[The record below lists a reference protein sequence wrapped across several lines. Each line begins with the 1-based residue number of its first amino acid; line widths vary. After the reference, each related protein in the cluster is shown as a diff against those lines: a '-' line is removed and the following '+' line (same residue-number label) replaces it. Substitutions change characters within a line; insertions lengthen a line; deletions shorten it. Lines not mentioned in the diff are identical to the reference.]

1 MAKTRKEK
9 ERAQKLWEE
18 RRELLRFGYGK
29 IAEFIVREARQKYQ
43 QAMQARLKGD
53 LRTAKT
59 MLREVV
65 EKVPD
70 APDPLLALGQ
80 LLLETGRAEEAI
92 GFLSKACEVDNMNP
106 QSHFLFGQ
114 ALEASGRLRRAKEA
128 YERALQRYPTGDLA
142 KEIEQRLRAL
152 EESWFLKPPLP
163 CRRNKRKIWRKT
175 CTGRN
180 FTLRL
185 VSREG
190 RESIWNRLRQ
200 LPLTIRWCK
209 RFLKPLNKRSTLED
223 SFTLRRA
230 PSERVGLSLDQG

>member
-53 LRTAKT
+53 LQTAET
-59 MLREVV
+59 MLREVL

-70 APDPLLALGQ
+70 APDPLLALGH
-80 LLLETGRAEEAI
+80 LLLEKGRAEEAI

-142 KEIEQRLRAL
+142 REIEQRLRAL
-152 EESWFLKPPLP
+152 EEKLASQASPTLP
-163 CRRNKRKIWRKT
+163 EEQAK
-175 CTGRN
+175 
-180 FTLRL
+180 
-185 VSREG
+185 E
-190 RESIWNRLRQ
+190 
-200 LPLTIRWCK
+200 
-209 RFLKPLNKRSTLED
+209 LEEALHWAK
-223 SFTLRRA
+223 FYLEVGFPRRA
-230 PSERVGLSLDQG
+230 REYLEKAKAIAPDHPMVQEISKAIEQALNT

>member
-53 LRTAKT
+53 LRTAET

-128 YERALQRYPTGDLA
+128 YERALQRYPAGDLA
-142 KEIEQRLRAL
+142 REIEQKLRAL
-152 EESWFLKPPLP
+152 EEKLASQASP
-163 CRRNKRKIWRKT
+163 
-175 CTGRN
+175 
-180 FTLRL
+180 TL
-185 VSREG
+185 SE
-190 RESIWNRLRQ
+190 EQ
-200 LPLTIRWCK
+200 AK
-209 RFLKPLNKRSTLED
+209 ALEEALHWAK
-223 SFTLRRA
+223 FYLEVGFPRRA
-230 PSERVGLSLDQG
+230 REYLEQAKAIAPDHPMVQEISKAVEQALST

>member
-53 LRTAKT
+53 LQTAEA
-59 MLREVV
+59 MLREIV
-65 EKVPD
+65 EKVPN

-92 GFLSKACEVDNMNP
+92 GFLSKACEVDDMNP

-114 ALEASGRLRRAKEA
+114 ALEAVGRLRRAKEA

-142 KEIEQRLRAL
+142 REIARKLQAL
-152 EESWFLKPPLP
+152 EE
-163 CRRNKRKIWRKT
+163 
-175 CTGRN
+175 
-180 FTLRL
+180 RL
-185 VSREG
+185 ASQSFPALSE
-190 RESIWNRLRQ
+190 EQ
-200 LPLTIRWCK
+200 AK
-209 RFLKPLNKRSTLED
+209 ALEEALHWAK
-223 SFTLRRA
+223 FYLEVGFPRRA
-230 PSERVGLSLDQG
+230 REYLEQAKTIAPDHPVVQEVSKAIEQALST

>member
-43 QAMQARLKGD
+43 QAIQMWSKGD
-53 LRTAKT
+53 LGNAELV
-59 MLREVV
+59 LREVV

-80 LLLETGRAEEAI
+80 LLLETDRAEEAL
-92 GFLSKACEVDNMNP
+92 GFLSKACEVDDMNP

-114 ALEASGRLRRAKEA
+114 ALEETGRLRRAKEA

-142 KEIEQRLRAL
+142 REISQRLQAL
-152 EESWFLKPPLP
+152 EEKLSFQAHP
-163 CRRNKRKIWRKT
+163 
-175 CTGRN
+175 
-180 FTLRL
+180 TL
-185 VSREG
+185 SDE
-190 RESIWNRLRQ
+190 Q
-200 LPLTIRWCK
+200 AK
-209 RFLKPLNKRSTLED
+209 ALEEALHWAK
-223 SFTLRRA
+223 FYLEIGFPRRA
-230 PSERVGLSLDQG
+230 REYLAQAKSIAPDHPTVQEISKTIERAIGK

>member
-43 QAMQARLKGD
+43 QAMQARLRGD
-53 LRTAKT
+53 LRTAET

-152 EESWFLKPPLP
+152 EEK
-163 CRRNKRKIWRKT
+163 
-175 CTGRN
+175 
-180 FTLRL
+180 L
-185 VSREG
+185 VSQA
-190 RESIWNRLRQ
+190 S
-200 LPLTIRWCK
+200 P
-209 RFLKPLNKRSTLED
+209 TLSEEQAKD
-223 SFTLRRA
+223 LEEALHWAKFYLEVGFPRRA
-230 PSERVGLSLDQG
+230 REYLEQAKAIAPDHPMVQEISKAIEQALNT

>member
-53 LRTAKT
+53 LRTAET

-152 EESWFLKPPLP
+152 EEK
-163 CRRNKRKIWRKT
+163 
-175 CTGRN
+175 
-180 FTLRL
+180 L
-185 VSREG
+185 VSQA
-190 RESIWNRLRQ
+190 S
-200 LPLTIRWCK
+200 P
-209 RFLKPLNKRSTLED
+209 TLSEEQAKD
-223 SFTLRRA
+223 LEEALHWAKFYLEVGFPRRA
-230 PSERVGLSLDQG
+230 REYLEQAKAIAKDHPMVQEISKAIERALNT

>member
-43 QAMQARLKGD
+43 QAMQARLRGD
-53 LRTAKT
+53 LRTAET

-152 EESWFLKPPLP
+152 EEK
-163 CRRNKRKIWRKT
+163 
-175 CTGRN
+175 
-180 FTLRL
+180 L
-185 VSREG
+185 VSQA
-190 RESIWNRLRQ
+190 S
-200 LPLTIRWCK
+200 P
-209 RFLKPLNKRSTLED
+209 TLSEEQAKD
-223 SFTLRRA
+223 LEEALHWAKFYLEIGFPRRA
-230 PSERVGLSLDQG
+230 REYLEQAKAIAPDHPMVQEISKAIEQALNT

>member
-43 QAMQARLKGD
+43 QAVQARLKGD
-53 LRTAKT
+53 LRTAEA
-59 MLREVV
+59 MLREIV

-92 GFLSKACEVDNMNP
+92 GFLSKACEVDDMNP

-114 ALEASGRLRRAKEA
+114 ALEATGRLRRAKDA

-142 KEIEQRLRAL
+142 REIARKLQAL
-152 EESWFLKPPLP
+152 EE
-163 CRRNKRKIWRKT
+163 
-175 CTGRN
+175 
-180 FTLRL
+180 RL
-185 VSREG
+185 ASQSSPTMSEEQAKV
-190 RESIWNRLRQ
+190 
-200 LPLTIRWCK
+200 
-209 RFLKPLNKRSTLED
+209 LEEALHWAK
-223 SFTLRRA
+223 FYLEVGFPRRA
-230 PSERVGLSLDQG
+230 REYLEQAKTIAPDHPMVQEISKAVEQALST

>member
-43 QAMQARLKGD
+43 QAMQVRLKGD
-53 LRTAKT
+53 LRTAET

-65 EKVPD
+65 KKVPD

-152 EESWFLKPPLP
+152 EEK
-163 CRRNKRKIWRKT
+163 
-175 CTGRN
+175 
-180 FTLRL
+180 L
-185 VSREG
+185 VSQA
-190 RESIWNRLRQ
+190 S
-200 LPLTIRWCK
+200 P
-209 RFLKPLNKRSTLED
+209 TLSEEQAKD
-223 SFTLRRA
+223 LEEALHWAKFYLEVGFPRRA
-230 PSERVGLSLDQG
+230 REYLEQAKAIAPDHPMVQEISKAIEQALNT

>member
-53 LRTAKT
+53 LRTAET

-152 EESWFLKPPLP
+152 EEK
-163 CRRNKRKIWRKT
+163 
-175 CTGRN
+175 
-180 FTLRL
+180 L
-185 VSREG
+185 VSQA
-190 RESIWNRLRQ
+190 S
-200 LPLTIRWCK
+200 P
-209 RFLKPLNKRSTLED
+209 TLSEEQAKD
-223 SFTLRRA
+223 LEEALHWAKFYLEIGFPRRA
-230 PSERVGLSLDQG
+230 REYLEQAKAIAPDHPMVQEISKAIEQALNT

>member
-53 LRTAKT
+53 LQTAEA
-59 MLREVV
+59 MLREIV
-65 EKVPD
+65 EKVPN

-80 LLLETGRAEEAI
+80 LLLEIGRAEEAI
-92 GFLSKACEVDNMNP
+92 GFLSKACEVDDMNP

-114 ALEASGRLRRAKEA
+114 ALEAVGRLRRAKEA

-142 KEIEQRLRAL
+142 REIARKLQAL
-152 EESWFLKPPLP
+152 EE
-163 CRRNKRKIWRKT
+163 
-175 CTGRN
+175 
-180 FTLRL
+180 RL
-185 VSREG
+185 ASQSSPALSE
-190 RESIWNRLRQ
+190 EQ
-200 LPLTIRWCK
+200 AK
-209 RFLKPLNKRSTLED
+209 ALEEALHWAK
-223 SFTLRRA
+223 FYLEVGFPRRA
-230 PSERVGLSLDQG
+230 REYLEQAKTIAPDHPVVQEVSKAIEQALST

>member
-53 LRTAKT
+53 LRTAET

-142 KEIEQRLRAL
+142 REIEQKLRAL
-152 EESWFLKPPLP
+152 EERLASQASP
-163 CRRNKRKIWRKT
+163 
-175 CTGRN
+175 
-180 FTLRL
+180 TL
-185 VSREG
+185 SE
-190 RESIWNRLRQ
+190 EQ
-200 LPLTIRWCK
+200 AK
-209 RFLKPLNKRSTLED
+209 ALEEALHWAK
-223 SFTLRRA
+223 FYLEVGFPRRA
-230 PSERVGLSLDQG
+230 REYLEQAKAIAPDHPMVQEISKAVEQALST

>member
-53 LRTAKT
+53 LQTAEA
-59 MLREVV
+59 MLREIV
-65 EKVPD
+65 EKVPN

-92 GFLSKACEVDNMNP
+92 GFLSKACEVDDMNP

-114 ALEASGRLRRAKEA
+114 ALEAVGRLRRAKEA

-142 KEIEQRLRAL
+142 REIARKLQAL
-152 EESWFLKPPLP
+152 EE
-163 CRRNKRKIWRKT
+163 
-175 CTGRN
+175 
-180 FTLRL
+180 RL
-185 VSREG
+185 ASQSSPDMSE
-190 RESIWNRLRQ
+190 EQ
-200 LPLTIRWCK
+200 AK
-209 RFLKPLNKRSTLED
+209 ALEEALHWAK
-223 SFTLRRA
+223 FYLEVGFPRRA
-230 PSERVGLSLDQG
+230 REYLEQAKTIAPDHPVVQEVSKAIEQALST

>member
-53 LRTAKT
+53 LRTAET

-70 APDPLLALGQ
+70 APDPLLAFGQ

-152 EESWFLKPPLP
+152 EEK
-163 CRRNKRKIWRKT
+163 
-175 CTGRN
+175 
-180 FTLRL
+180 L
-185 VSREG
+185 VSQA
-190 RESIWNRLRQ
+190 S
-200 LPLTIRWCK
+200 P
-209 RFLKPLNKRSTLED
+209 TLSEEQAKD
-223 SFTLRRA
+223 LEEALHWAKFYLEVGFPRRA
-230 PSERVGLSLDQG
+230 REYLEQAKAIAPDHPMVQEISKAIEQALNT

>member
-53 LRTAKT
+53 LRTAET

-114 ALEASGRLRRAKEA
+114 ALEASGRSRRAKEA

-152 EESWFLKPPLP
+152 EEK
-163 CRRNKRKIWRKT
+163 
-175 CTGRN
+175 
-180 FTLRL
+180 L
-185 VSREG
+185 VSQA
-190 RESIWNRLRQ
+190 S
-200 LPLTIRWCK
+200 P
-209 RFLKPLNKRSTLED
+209 TLSEEQAKD
-223 SFTLRRA
+223 LEEALHWAKFYLEVGFPRRA
-230 PSERVGLSLDQG
+230 REYLEQAKAIAPDHPMVQEISKAIEQALNT

>member
-53 LRTAKT
+53 LRTAET

-128 YERALQRYPTGDLA
+128 YERALQRYPAGDLA
-142 KEIEQRLRAL
+142 REIEQKLRAL
-152 EESWFLKPPLP
+152 EERLASQASP
-163 CRRNKRKIWRKT
+163 
-175 CTGRN
+175 
-180 FTLRL
+180 TL
-185 VSREG
+185 SE
-190 RESIWNRLRQ
+190 EQ
-200 LPLTIRWCK
+200 AK
-209 RFLKPLNKRSTLED
+209 ALEEALHWAK
-223 SFTLRRA
+223 FYLEVGFPRRA
-230 PSERVGLSLDQG
+230 REYLEQAKAIAPDHPMVQEISKAVEQALST

>member
-18 RRELLRFGYGK
+18 RRELLSFGYGK

-53 LRTAKT
+53 LRTAET

-128 YERALQRYPTGDLA
+128 YERALQRYPTGDLV
-142 KEIEQRLRAL
+142 KGIEQRLRAL
-152 EESWFLKPPLP
+152 EEK
-163 CRRNKRKIWRKT
+163 
-175 CTGRN
+175 
-180 FTLRL
+180 L
-185 VSREG
+185 VSQA
-190 RESIWNRLRQ
+190 S
-200 LPLTIRWCK
+200 P
-209 RFLKPLNKRSTLED
+209 TLSEEQAKD
-223 SFTLRRA
+223 LEEALHWAKFYLEIGFPRRA
-230 PSERVGLSLDQG
+230 REYLEQAKAIAPDHPMVQEISKAIEQALNT

>member
-53 LRTAKT
+53 LQTAEA
-59 MLREVV
+59 MLREIV
-65 EKVPD
+65 EKVPN

-92 GFLSKACEVDNMNP
+92 GFLSKACEVDDMNP

-114 ALEASGRLRRAKEA
+114 ALEAVGRLRRAKEA

-142 KEIEQRLRAL
+142 REIARKLQAL
-152 EESWFLKPPLP
+152 EE
-163 CRRNKRKIWRKT
+163 
-175 CTGRN
+175 
-180 FTLRL
+180 RL
-185 VSREG
+185 ASQSSPDLSE
-190 RESIWNRLRQ
+190 EQ
-200 LPLTIRWCK
+200 AK
-209 RFLKPLNKRSTLED
+209 ALEEALHWAK
-223 SFTLRRA
+223 FYLEVGFPRRA
-230 PSERVGLSLDQG
+230 REYLEQAKTIAPDHPVVQEVSKAIEQALST

>member
-53 LRTAKT
+53 LRTAET

-142 KEIEQRLRAL
+142 REIEQKLRAL
-152 EESWFLKPPLP
+152 EEKLASQASP
-163 CRRNKRKIWRKT
+163 
-175 CTGRN
+175 
-180 FTLRL
+180 TL
-185 VSREG
+185 SE
-190 RESIWNRLRQ
+190 EQ
-200 LPLTIRWCK
+200 AK
-209 RFLKPLNKRSTLED
+209 ALEEALHWAK
-223 SFTLRRA
+223 FYLEVGFPRRA
-230 PSERVGLSLDQG
+230 REYLEQAKAIAPDHPMVQEISKAVEQALST

>member
-53 LRTAKT
+53 LQTAEA
-59 MLREVV
+59 MLREIV
-65 EKVPD
+65 EKVPN

-92 GFLSKACEVDNMNP
+92 GFLSKACEVDDMNP

-114 ALEASGRLRRAKEA
+114 ALEAVGRLRRAKEA

-142 KEIEQRLRAL
+142 REIARKLQAL
-152 EESWFLKPPLP
+152 EE
-163 CRRNKRKIWRKT
+163 
-175 CTGRN
+175 
-180 FTLRL
+180 RL
-185 VSREG
+185 ASQSFPALSE
-190 RESIWNRLRQ
+190 EQ
-200 LPLTIRWCK
+200 AK
-209 RFLKPLNKRSTLED
+209 ALEEALHWAK
-223 SFTLRRA
+223 FYLEVGFLRRA
-230 PSERVGLSLDQG
+230 REYLEQAKTIAPDHPVVQEVSKAIEQALST